1 MALKLKTIKTDYGV
15 EYNDVYFKI
24 TLVSYN
30 DEDKELS
37 FAGACYINEEAS
49 RSGSIKPIAGLRIS
63 GNFPYSDKTGNWYEA
78 VYNYIKEQSQLMKGK
93 TIEDVLK
100 ENEEEYLK
108 VLGTFDAPQNIKDP
122 NYMNFVDAE
131 DC

>member
-1 MALKLKTIKTDYGV
+1 MALKLKTIKTNYGV
-15 EYNDVYFKI
+15 EYNDLYFKI

-37 FAGACYINEEAS
+37 FAGACYISKEAS
-49 RSGSIKPIAGLRIS
+49 KDDSIKPIEGLRIS
-63 GNFPYSDKTGNWYEA
+63 GNFPYANKDGNWYEA
-78 VYNYIKEQSQLMKGK
+78 VYNYIKEQAKSMEGK
-93 TIEDVLK
+93 TIADVLR

-108 VLGTFDAPQNIKDP
+108 VAGTFDAPKNIKDP
-122 NYMNFVDAE
+122 NYINFINAE